1 MRSFL
6 KIVIAFFFFSPL
18 PGLAQNAQFIEW
30 SPVKRLTWD
39 DYLAKPSSS
48 TDAAAITSTALG
60 IEYHLKNNALT
71 YTITCRFSK
80 NNSWGRH
87 KTEYILQHEQG
98 HFDITE
104 LFARKLAKE
113 LREYKF
119 DPHKYQDDVGKIYK
133 KLMYEKEE
141 YQNKYDKETDFSRNK
156 EQQAEWLE
164 KIRDELDELDE
175 YANYGSSINV

>member
-1 MRSFL
+1 MRFIL
-6 KIVIAFFFFSPL
+6 QIIVIFFFCSPL
-18 PGLAQNAQFIEW
+18 LSFAQNGQFIEW

-60 IEYHLKNNALT
+60 VEYHLKNNALT

-80 NNSWGRH
+80 TNSWGRH
-87 KTEYILQHEQG
+87 KTDYILKHEQG

-119 DPHKYQDDVGKIYK
+119 NPHKYQDDVGKIYK
-133 KLMYEKEE
+133 KLMDEKEE
-141 YQNKYDKETDFSRNK
+141 YQNKYDKETDLSRNK
-156 EQQAEWLE
+156 DKKVE
-164 KIRDELDELDE
+164 
-175 YANYGSSINV
+175 

>member
-1 MRSFL
+1 MRSIL
-6 KIVIAFFFFSPL
+6 KIIIAVLLFSPL
-18 PGLAQNAQFIEW
+18 TGFSQIGQFIEW
-30 SPVKRLTWD
+30 SPVKRLTRD
-39 DYLAKPSSS
+39 DYLAKPSSTS
-48 TDAAAITSTALG
+48 DAAAITSTALG
-60 IEYHLKNNALT
+60 VEYHLKNNALT
-71 YTITCRFSK
+71 YTISCRFSK
-80 NNSWGRH
+80 TNSWGRH
-87 KTEYILQHEQG
+87 KTDYILQHEQG

-113 LREYKF
+113 LKAYKF

>member
-1 MRSFL
+1 MRSVL
-6 KIVIAFFFFSPL
+6 KIVVGFLFFLPFS
-18 PGLAQNAQFIEW
+18 GLAQNDQFIEW
-30 SPVKRLTWD
+30 SPLKRLTWN

-60 IEYHLKNNALT
+60 VEYHIKNNALT

-80 NNSWGRH
+80 TNSWGRH
-87 KTEYILQHEQG
+87 KTDYILLHEQG

-113 LREYKF
+113 LKEYRF
-119 DPHKYQDDVGKIYK
+119 DPRKYQDEVTQIYK
-133 KLMYEKEE
+133 RLMDEKEE

-156 EQQAEWLE
+156 EHQAEWLE
-164 KIRDELDELDE
+164 KIKDELDELDE
-175 YANYGSSINV
+175 YANYGSSIKV

>member
-1 MRSFL
+1 MKSLL
-6 KIVIAFFFFSPL
+6 KIVLAFFFLSPL
-18 PGLAQNAQFIEW
+18 PGFAQNSQFIEW

-39 DYLAKPSSS
+39 DYLAKPSSL

-60 IEYHLKNNALT
+60 VEYHLKNNTLT

-80 NNSWGRH
+80 TNSWGRH
-87 KTEYILQHEQG
+87 KTDYILQHEQG

-113 LREYKF
+113 LKEYKF
-119 DPHKYQDDVGKIYK
+119 DPRKYQDDVSKIYK
-133 KLMYEKEE
+133 KLMDEKEE

-156 EQQAEWLE
+156 EQQVEWLE
-164 KIRDELDELDE
+164 KVKDELDELDE
-175 YANYGSSINV
+175 FANYGSSIKV